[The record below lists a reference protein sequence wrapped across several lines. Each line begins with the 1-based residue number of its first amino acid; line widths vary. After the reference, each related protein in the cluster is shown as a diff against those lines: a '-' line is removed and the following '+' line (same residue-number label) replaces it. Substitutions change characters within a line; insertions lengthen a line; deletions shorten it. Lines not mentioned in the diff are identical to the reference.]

1 MSRALPL
8 LRVSMHPLG
17 EVRISRIRD
26 VQDNQWQAL
35 LLHFLARGSRLR
47 PRDAYLDVSLVDF
60 IDRVGW
66 LRENWID
73 PYGRDS
79 IHFDPEVVKA
89 ISAVKDQKSAF
100 ATHLASPFP
109 KERIDITNL
118 PLKRVLTDFQIRDL
132 TALERMPNGANFSV
146 PGAGK
151 TATTLVLW
159 WLLRSRGAINKLL
172 VVCPRSAFEAWSI
185 EPGHVFS
192 QPVKSAQFGSGIVDP
207 GVELLYVNYE
217 QLENPARVER
227 LEKWIYGNNAMLV
240 LDEAHRVKAG
250 ARSVR
255 WRSCR
260 TLAVASKRVDLLT
273 GTPLPHS
280 HEDLRNLLRLS
291 WPSLSF
297 QDLSERT
304 LQKMRRGGVYV
315 RTTKGELGLP
325 PMSITEVRIPMSVV
339 QREVYSALRRN
350 FASVFQITYQH
361 ESFFQSR
368 GRAVMSLLAAST
380 NPGLLMKSDD
390 DLAYLGLVWPPRE
403 IAPGSELMRLLESYA
418 RYEMPPKYQWVTQ
431 YVADAHASGR
441 KTLVWSSFVGN
452 LESLGVA
459 LGKFRPAVIHGALGP
474 EEREAELFR
483 YRNDPACA
491 VLLTNP
497 QTLGEGI
504 NLHEVCHE
512 AIYVDRTF
520 NAAHYLQSIDR
531 IHRLGLKADQDTRV
545 YVLVSENS
553 IDESANRRLATKIE
567 RLGRQLEDEGLV
579 QLSLPSDDDESLRF
593 SDYMETAD
601 LDELYSHLQN
611 DSDEAAPR

>member
-1 MSRALPL
+1 M
-8 LRVSMHPLG
+8 RVAREHGAP
-17 EVRISRIRD
+17 ENR
-26 VQDNQWQAL
+26 WQAL
-35 LLHFLARGSRLR
+35 LLFYGARATRFR
-47 PRDAYLDVSLVDF
+47 PQDSHIDLPLIEF

-66 LRENWID
+66 LRENWINS
-73 PYGRDS
+73 YGRDS
-79 IHFDPEVVKA
+79 VHFEDEVVAA
-89 ISAVKDQKSAF
+89 ISNVRAKKSVFAVQ
-100 ATHLASPFP
+100 LASPFP
-109 KERIDITNL
+109 TERIDVTDV
-118 PLKRVLTDFQIRDL
+118 PLKRKLTDFQIRDL

-159 WLLRSRGAINKLL
+159 WLLRSRGTINKLL
-172 VVCPRSAFEAWSI
+172 VICPRSAFEAWSK
-185 EPGHVFS
+185 EPGHVFTQS
-192 QPVKSAQFGSGIVDP
+192 VTSAQFGSEMVDP

-217 QLENPARVER
+217 QLESPARVER
-227 LEKWIYGNNAMLV
+227 LEKWISWNNAMLV
-240 LDEAHRVKAG
+240 FDEAHRVKAG

-260 TLAVASKRVDLLT
+260 TLSAASRRVDLLT

-280 HEDLRNLLRLS
+280 HEDLRNLFRLS

-297 QDLSERT
+297 QDLSDST
-304 LQKMRRGGVYV
+304 LRKMRRGGVYV
-315 RTTKGELGLP
+315 RTTKRELGLP
-325 PMSITEVRIPMSVV
+325 PMTISEVRIPMSVV

-350 FASVFQITYQH
+350 FASVFQIKYHQ
-361 ESFFQSR
+361 EGFFQSR

-403 IAPGSELMRLLESYA
+403 ILPGSELMRLLESYA
-418 RYEMPPKYQWVTQ
+418 RYEMPPKYQWVTR
-431 YVADAHASGR
+431 YVADAHAAGR

-459 LGKFRPAVIHGALGP
+459 LGKFRPAVIHGALNP
-474 EEREAELFR
+474 DEREAELIRF
-483 YRNDPACA
+483 RNDPTCA

-579 QLSLPSDDDESLRF
+579 QLSLPSDEDESLHF

-601 LDELYSHLQN
+601 LDELYSHLKN
-611 DSDEAAPR
+611 DPDEAAPR